1 MSEQVKKGWLHTR
14 EGDKFVPITLVE
26 NVYSRSGTPYD
37 NIVKQYLAEWKS
49 DNDTDITDIRAE
61 LNSQATDISNLEN
74 IVNVNHTEILERLK
88 NFEDTDDGT
97 LWISD
102 TSGNIIAYI
111 NADGLHALDVEIKSG
126 MTMSQLESDV
136 AKLQTDAIDLDGRL
150 DAIDSIFGA
159 YDETSKVLYI
169 IDKDENVIAYIDD
182 IGVHSIN
189 LYIQGARDYLT
200 LDKELTEAQKNIVSL
215 QEKDISL
222 AKDIE
227 KNAASIVSNAADIK
241 TNADNI
247 QINADNIDK
256 LEDRA
261 TTLETIVG
269 NDNSGLV
276 KQANDNTAAINK
288 NAEDIT
294 KLDGRIGFEESKRVE
309 NEARITEVERK
320 TKHQD
325 ARDEDEVLYI
335 IDNKERVI
343 AYVDDTGIHSI
354 NVYSGDNNINTE
366 LEFLRQEATDLHQN
380 IVDEAA
386 ARIEKDNQLETKITS
401 NKDLIDGIHAV
412 FGGYDNTSTAFY
424 IIDKDNNVVAYFDA
438 SGLNVIDVTIG
449 DKNSDKYAL
458 YKVITD
464 LLTDDIEIH
473 KQLDNHE
480 NRVNVLEAWK
490 PDEIAAR
497 EEVAA
502 NLSKVANFYVSQEK
516 APRNNGDLALD
527 DDGNLTIWN
536 GLIGDW
542 EDFIG
547 LSRQLKEKTQYFDGS
562 SSDSF
567 YIVDKNDKVVAY
579 FDKEGFHAIRV
590 YVGGL
595 DDNEQYEVY
604 QDLTTLYTNLDI
616 EKQRSERID
625 TDHEER
631 LSVIEKQIHAL
642 GNIMQFAGAVDTAP
656 ADVSG
661 YQDGDVIVEISSGKE
676 YVLSNGVWVELG
688 DTSAELEAI
697 QRLQAIVGDPGT
709 IEKTHEARLDLLETN
724 LAEESDAR
732 EEADKAIND
741 TLDSLQANMNW
752 TNSDGKLFIIDD
764 NNNVIAYFDEE
775 GLTTYNTTIQTLKNG
790 NIEYKKNLQVNGI
803 YFSDKQSVQINWLD

>member
-1 MSEQVKKGWLHTR
+1 MSEQVRKGWLHTR

-37 NIVKQYLAEWKS
+37 TIVKQYLAELKS
-49 DNDTDITDIRAE
+49 NNDTDITDIRAE
-61 LNSQATDISNLEN
+61 LSLQATDISNLEN
-74 IVNVNHTEILERLK
+74 TVNANHTEILERLK
-88 NFEDTDDGT
+88 NFQDTDDGT

-102 TSGNIIAYI
+102 TNGNIIAYI

-169 IDKDENVIAYIDD
+169 IDKDENVVAYIDD

-189 LYIQGARDYLT
+189 FHVPGARDYLT
-200 LDKELTEAQKNIVSL
+200 LDAELTQAQ
-215 QEKDISL
+215 
-222 AKDIE
+222 
-227 KNAASIVSNAADIK
+227 
-241 TNADNI
+241 
-247 QINADNIDK
+247 
-256 LEDRA
+256 
-261 TTLETIVG
+261 
-269 NDNSGLV
+269 
-276 KQANDNTAAINK
+276 
-288 NAEDIT
+288 EDIVALKEEDV
-294 KLDGRIGFEESKRVE
+294 KLHGRIDVHETKHIE
-309 NEARITEVERK
+309 NEARITELERK
-320 TKHQD
+320 TEHQD
-325 ARDEDEVLYI
+325 VSDTDEVLYI
-335 IDNKERVI
+335 VDKDDNVVAYIDAEGV
-343 AYVDDTGIHSI
+343 HSI
-354 NVYSGDNNINTE
+354 NIYSGTNNVNVELDNI
-366 LEFLRQEATDLHQN
+366 RQDALNLHEKIAN
-380 IVDEAA
+380 ETA
-386 ARIEKDNQLETKITS
+386 ARMQSDSQLETKIIE
-401 NKDLIDGIHAV
+401 NKGLIDDIHAV
-412 FGGYDNTSTAFY
+412 FGGYDSNSTAFY
-424 IIDKDNNVVAYFDA
+424 IVDKNNNVIAYFDA

-458 YKVITD
+458 YRVITD
-464 LLTDDIEIH
+464 LLADDVEIH
-473 KQLDNHE
+473 KQLNNHE
-480 NRVNVLEAWK
+480 NRVSVLEAWK

-527 DDGNLTIWN
+527 DNGSLTIWN
-536 GLIGDW
+536 GLTGAW

-579 FDKEGFHAIRV
+579 FDKEGFHTIRV

-604 QDLTTLYTNLDI
+604 QDLTTLYTNLDA

-625 TDHEER
+625 TDHEGR
-631 LSVIEKQIHAL
+631 LRVIEKQIHAL
-642 GNIMQFAGAVDTAP
+642 GNIMQFAGAVNIVPTDT
-656 ADVSG
+656 SG
-661 YQDGDVIVEISSGKE
+661 YQDGDVIVETSSGKE
-676 YVLSNGVWVELG
+676 YVLSNGIWVELG

-724 LAEESDAR
+724 LADESDAR
-732 EEADKAIND
+732 EQADKAIND
-741 TLDSLQANMNW
+741 TLDSLQTNMNW

>member
-37 NIVKQYLAEWKS
+37 TIVKQYLAELKS
-49 DNDTDITDIRAE
+49 NNDTDITDIRAE
-61 LNSQATDISNLEN
+61 LISQATDISNLEN
-74 IVNVNHTEILERLK
+74 TINTNHTEILERLQ
-88 NFEDTDDGT
+88 NFQDTDDGT

-102 TSGNIIAYI
+102 TDGNIIAYI
-111 NADGLHALDVEIKSG
+111 DAEGLHALDVEIKSG

-136 AKLQTDAIDLDGRL
+136 AKLQTDVIDLDGRL
-150 DAIDSIFGA
+150 DNIDNIFGA
-159 YDETSKVLYI
+159 YDETSQVLYI

-182 IGVHSIN
+182 VGVHSIN
-189 LYIQGARDYLT
+189 FHVPGARDYLT
-200 LDKELTEAQKNIVSL
+200 LDKELTQAQEDIVAL
-215 QEKDISL
+215 KE
-222 AKDIE
+222 E
-227 KNAASIVSNAADIK
+227 DIK
-241 TNADNI
+241 
-247 QINADNIDK
+247 
-256 LEDRA
+256 LHDRVDVH
-261 TTLETIVG
+261 ET
-269 NDNSGLV
+269 
-276 KQANDNTAAINK
+276 K
-288 NAEDIT
+288 
-294 KLDGRIGFEESKRVE
+294 RIE
-309 NEARITEVERK
+309 NEARITELERK
-320 TKHQD
+320 TEYQD
-325 ARDEDEVLYI
+325 VSDTDEVLYI
-335 IDNKERVI
+335 VDKDDNVV
-343 AYVDDTGIHSI
+343 AYVDKEGVHSI
-354 NVYSGDNNINTE
+354 NIYSGTNNVNVELDNI
-366 LEFLRQEATDLHQN
+366 RQDALNLHQK
-380 IVDEAA
+380 ITDEAA
-386 ARIEKDNQLETKITS
+386 ARALSDSQLETKIIENRS
-401 NKDLIDGIHAV
+401 LIDDIHAV
-412 FGGYDNTSTAFY
+412 FGGYDNSSTAFY
-424 IIDKDNNVVAYFDA
+424 IVDKDNNVIAYFDA

-449 DKNSDKYAL
+449 DKNSDKYTL

-464 LLTDDIEIH
+464 LLADDVEIH

-480 NRVNVLEAWK
+480 GRINVLEAWK

-502 NLSKVANFYVSQEK
+502 NLSKVANFYTSQAA
-516 APRNNGDLALD
+516 APKNNGDLALD
-527 DDGNLTIWN
+527 ASGNLTIWN
-536 GLIGDW
+536 GLTGSW
-542 EDFIG
+542 ENFIG

-567 YIVDKNDKVVAY
+567 YIVDKNDRVVAY
-579 FDKEGFHAIRV
+579 FDKEGFHATRV

-595 DDNEQYEVY
+595 DDGERYEVY
-604 QDLTTLYTNLDI
+604 EDLTTLYTNLDA
-616 EKQRSERID
+616 EKRRSERID
-625 TDHEER
+625 TDHEGR
-631 LSVIEKQIHAL
+631 LNDIEKQIHAL
-642 GNIMQFAGAVDTAP
+642 GNIMQFAGTVNIIPTDT
-656 ADVSG
+656 SG
-661 YQDGDVIVEISSGKE
+661 YQDGDVIVETSSGKE

-724 LAEESDAR
+724 LAEEAGAR

-803 YFSDKQSVQINWLD
+803 YFSDKQSVQINWLN

>member
-1 MSEQVKKGWLHTR
+1 MSEQVRKGWLHTR

-37 NIVKQYLAEWKS
+37 TIVKQYLAELKS
-49 DNDTDITDIRAE
+49 NNDTDITDIRAE
-61 LNSQATDISNLEN
+61 LSSQATDISNLEN
-74 IVNVNHTEILERLK
+74 VVNANHTEILERLK

-102 TSGNIIAYI
+102 ISGNVIAYI
-111 NADGLHALDVEIKSG
+111 NAEGLHTIDVKIKSG
-126 MTMSQLESDV
+126 MTMSKLETDV
-136 AKLQTDAIDLDGRL
+136 SKLQTDVIDLDGRL

-159 YDETSKVLYI
+159 YDETSKVLLYI
-169 IDKDENVIAYIDD
+169 IDKDENVVAYIDD
-182 IGVHSIN
+182 MGIHSIN

-200 LDKELTEAQKNIVSL
+200 LDKELTEAQENIVNL
-215 QEKDISL
+215 Q
-222 AKDIE
+222 
-227 KNAASIVSNAADIK
+227 
-241 TNADNI
+241 
-247 QINADNIDK
+247 
-256 LEDRA
+256 
-261 TTLETIVG
+261 
-269 NDNSGLV
+269 
-276 KQANDNTAAINK
+276 
-288 NAEDIT
+288 AEDEE
-294 KLDGRIGFEESKRVE
+294 LHDRIGFQETKRIE
-309 NEARITEVERK
+309 NESRITELERK

-325 ARDEDEVLYI
+325 VSDADEVLFVDKY
-335 IDNKERVI
+335 DQVV
-343 AYVDDTGIHSI
+343 AYVDKDGIHSI
-354 NVYSGDNNINTE
+354 NVYSGSNNVNVE
-366 LEFLRQEATDLHQN
+366 LENIRQDALNLHQKIAN
-380 IVDEAA
+380 ETA
-386 ARIEKDNQLETKITS
+386 ARIEKDNQLETKIIS
-401 NKDLIDGIHAV
+401 NKDLIDKIHAV

-424 IIDKDNNVVAYFDA
+424 IIDKEDNVVAYFDA

-449 DKNSDKYAL
+449 DKNSEKYPL
-458 YKVITD
+458 YKIITD
-464 LLTDDIEIH
+464 LLADDIEIH
-473 KQLDNHE
+473 KQLDDHE
-480 NRVNVLEAWK
+480 NRVNVLESWK

-497 EEVAA
+497 EAVAA
-502 NLSKVANFYVSQEK
+502 HLSKVANFYVSQDK
-516 APRNNGDLALD
+516 TPKNNGDLALD
-527 DDGNLTIWN
+527 TSGNLTIWN
-536 GLIGDW
+536 GLTGAW

-567 YIVDKNDKVVAY
+567 YIVDKNNKVVAY

-595 DDNEQYEVY
+595 DDSKQYEVY
-604 QDLTTLYTNLDI
+604 QDLTTLFADLDA
-616 EKQRSERID
+616 EKQRSERVD
-625 TDHEER
+625 TDHDDR
-631 LSVIEKQIHAL
+631 LKVIEKQIHAL
-642 GNIMQFAGAVDTAP
+642 GNIMQFAGAVDTIP
-656 ADVSG
+656 ADISG

-709 IEKTHEARLDLLETN
+709 IEKTHETRLDLLETN

-803 YFSDKQSVQINWLD
+803 YFSDKESVSINWLD

>member
-26 NVYSRSGTPYD
+26 NVYNRSGTPYD
-37 NIVKQYLAEWKS
+37 TIVKQYLAELKS
-49 DNDTDITDIRAE
+49 NNDTDITDIRAE
-61 LNSQATDISNLEN
+61 LSSQATDISNLEN
-74 IVNVNHTEILERLK
+74 VVNTNHTEILERLK
-88 NFEDTDDGT
+88 NFQDTDDGT

-102 TSGNIIAYI
+102 TSGNVIAYI
-111 NADGLHALDVEIKSG
+111 DAEGLHTIDVKIKSG
-126 MTMSQLESDV
+126 MTMSELETDV
-136 AKLQTDAIDLDGRL
+136 SKLQTDVIDLDGRL
-150 DAIDSIFGA
+150 DVIDSIFGA

-182 IGVHSIN
+182 MGVHSIN

-200 LDKELTEAQKNIVSL
+200 LDKELTEAQKDIVNL
-215 QEKDISL
+215 Q
-222 AKDIE
+222 
-227 KNAASIVSNAADIK
+227 
-241 TNADNI
+241 
-247 QINADNIDK
+247 
-256 LEDRA
+256 
-261 TTLETIVG
+261 
-269 NDNSGLV
+269 
-276 KQANDNTAAINK
+276 
-288 NAEDIT
+288 AEDEELHDRIDFQET
-294 KLDGRIGFEESKRVE
+294 KRIE
-309 NEARITEVERK
+309 NESRITELERK

-325 ARDEDEVLYI
+325 VNDADEVLYI
-335 IDNKERVI
+335 VDKYDQVV
-343 AYVDDTGIHSI
+343 AYVDKDGIHSI
-354 NVYSGDNNINTE
+354 NVYSGSNNVNVE
-366 LEFLRQEATDLHQN
+366 LENIRQDALNLHQKIAN
-380 IVDEAA
+380 ETA
-386 ARIEKDNQLETKITS
+386 ARIEKDNQLETKIIS
-401 NKDLIDGIHAV
+401 NKDLIDKIHAV
-412 FGGYDNTSTAFY
+412 FGGYDSTSTAFY
-424 IIDKDNNVVAYFDA
+424 IIDKDDNVVAYFND

-449 DKNSDKYAL
+449 DKNSEKYPL

-464 LLTDDIEIH
+464 LLADDIEIH
-473 KQLDNHE
+473 KQLDDHE
-480 NRVNVLEAWK
+480 NRIDVLESWK

-527 DDGNLTIWN
+527 NNKNLTIWN
-536 GLIGDW
+536 GLTGEW

-595 DDNEQYEVY
+595 DDSEQYEVY
-604 QDLTTLYTNLDI
+604 QDLTTLFADLDA
-616 EKQRSERID
+616 EKQRSTRID
-625 TDHEER
+625 TDHDDR
-631 LSVIEKQIHAL
+631 LKAIEKQIHAL
-642 GNIMQFAGAVDTAP
+642 GNIMQFAGAVDTIP

-709 IEKTHEARLDLLETN
+709 IEKTHEVRLDLLETN

-732 EEADKAIND
+732 EEADKAINN

>member
-74 IVNVNHTEILERLK
+74 TVNANHTEILERLK
-88 NFEDTDDGT
+88 NFQDTDDGT

-102 TSGNIIAYI
+102 TNGNIIAYI
-111 NADGLHALDVEIKSG
+111 NADGLHVLDVEIKSG

-150 DAIDSIFGA
+150 DAIDNIFGA
-159 YDETSKVLYI
+159 YDETSQVLYI
-169 IDKDENVIAYIDD
+169 VDKNDNVI
-182 IGVHSIN
+182 
-189 LYIQGARDYLT
+189 
-200 LDKELTEAQKNIVSL
+200 
-215 QEKDISL
+215 
-222 AKDIE
+222 
-227 KNAASIVSNAADIK
+227 
-241 TNADNI
+241 
-247 QINADNIDK
+247 
-256 LEDRA
+256 
-261 TTLETIVG
+261 
-269 NDNSGLV
+269 
-276 KQANDNTAAINK
+276 
-288 NAEDIT
+288 
-294 KLDGRIGFEESKRVE
+294 
-309 NEARITEVERK
+309 
-320 TKHQD
+320 
-325 ARDEDEVLYI
+325 
-335 IDNKERVI
+335 
-343 AYVDDTGIHSI
+343 
-354 NVYSGDNNINTE
+354 
-366 LEFLRQEATDLHQN
+366 
-380 IVDEAA
+380 
-386 ARIEKDNQLETKITS
+386 
-401 NKDLIDGIHAV
+401 
-412 FGGYDNTSTAFY
+412 
-424 IIDKDNNVVAYFDA
+424 AYFDA

-464 LLTDDIEIH
+464 LLADDTEIH

-480 NRVNVLEAWK
+480 NRVNVLESWK
-490 PDEIAAR
+490 PEEIAAR

-527 DDGNLTIWN
+527 NNKNLTIWN
-536 GLIGDW
+536 GLTGQW

-579 FDKEGFHAIRV
+579 FDKEGFHAIRI

-604 QDLTTLYTNLDI
+604 QDLTTLYTNLDA

-625 TDHEER
+625 TDHEGR
-631 LSVIEKQIHAL
+631 LRVIEKQIHAL
-642 GNIMQFAGAVDTAP
+642 GNIMQFAGAVNIVPTDT
-656 ADVSG
+656 SG

-676 YVLSNGVWVELG
+676 YVLSNGIWVELG

-697 QRLQAIVGDPGT
+697 QRLQAIVGDPGV

-724 LAEESDAR
+724 LADESDAR
-732 EEADKAIND
+732 EQADKAIND
-741 TLDSLQANMNW
+741 TLDSLQTNMNW

>member
-1 MSEQVKKGWLHTR
+1 MSEQVRKGWLHTR
-14 EGDKFVPITLVE
+14 KGDKFVPITLVE

-37 NIVKQYLAEWKS
+37 TIVKQYLADFKS
-49 DNDTDITDIRAE
+49 NNDTDITDIRAE
-61 LNSQATDISNLEN
+61 LSSQATDISNLEN
-74 IVNVNHTEILERLK
+74 VVNANHTEILERLK

-102 TSGNIIAYI
+102 TSGNVIAYI
-111 NADGLHALDVEIKSG
+111 DAEGLHTIDVEIKSG
-126 MTMSQLESDV
+126 MTMSKLETDV
-136 AKLQTDAIDLDGRL
+136 SKLQTDVIDLDGRL
-150 DAIDSIFGA
+150 DTIDSIFGA

-169 IDKDENVIAYIDD
+169 IDKDENVVAYIDD
-182 IGVHSIN
+182 MGIHSIN

-200 LDKELTEAQKNIVSL
+200 LDKELTEAQKNIVNL
-215 QEKDISL
+215 QENDTSL

-247 QINADNIDK
+247 QINADDIDK
-256 LEDRA
+256 LENRT

-276 KQANDNTAAINK
+276 KQVNDNTAAINK

-294 KLDGRIGFEESKRVE
+294 NLDERIDFEESKRVD

-325 ARDEDEVLYI
+325 VRDEDEILYI
-335 IDNKERVI
+335 IDSQERVI
-343 AYVDDTGIHSI
+343 AYIDDKGIHSI
-354 NVYSGDNNINTE
+354 NIYSGDNNVNTE
-366 LEFLRQEATDLHQN
+366 LEFLRQEAIDLHQD
-380 IVDEAA
+380 IADEAA
-386 ARIEKDNQLETKITS
+386 ARTKIDNQLETKITE
-401 NKDLIDGIHAV
+401 NRGLIDAIHEV

-424 IIDKDNNVVAYFDA
+424 IIDKDDNVVAYFDA

-449 DKNSDKYAL
+449 DKNSEKYPL
-458 YKVITD
+458 YKIITD
-464 LLTDDIEIH
+464 LLADDIEIH
-473 KQLDNHE
+473 KQLDDHE
-480 NRVNVLEAWK
+480 NRVDVLESWK

-527 DDGNLTIWN
+527 DNKNLTIWN
-536 GLIGDW
+536 GLTGQW

-579 FDKEGFHAIRV
+579 FDKEGFHAIRA

-604 QDLTTLYTNLDI
+604 QDLTTLFADLDA
-616 EKQRSERID
+616 EKQRSTRID
-625 TDHEER
+625 TDHDDR
-631 LSVIEKQIHAL
+631 LKVIEKQIHAL
-642 GNIMQFAGAVDTAP
+642 GNIMQFAGAVDTIP
-656 ADVSG
+656 ADKSG
-661 YQDGDVIVEISSGKE
+661 YQDGDVVVETSSGKE

-709 IEKTHEARLDLLETN
+709 IEKTHEERLDLLETN

-732 EEADKAIND
+732 EKADKAIND
-741 TLDSLQANMNW
+741 TLDSLQTNMNW

-775 GLTTYNTTIQTLKNG
+775 GLTTYNTTVQTLKNG

-803 YFSDKQSVQINWLD
+803 YFSDKQSVQVNWLD

>member
-88 NFEDTDDGT
+88 NFQDTDDGT

-182 IGVHSIN
+182 MGVHSIN

-200 LDKELTEAQKNIVSL
+200 LDKELTEAQKNIVNL
-215 QEKDISL
+215 Q
-222 AKDIE
+222 
-227 KNAASIVSNAADIK
+227 
-241 TNADNI
+241 
-247 QINADNIDK
+247 
-256 LEDRA
+256 
-261 TTLETIVG
+261 
-269 NDNSGLV
+269 
-276 KQANDNTAAINK
+276 
-288 NAEDIT
+288 AED
-294 KLDGRIGFEESKRVE
+294 EE
-309 NEARITEVERK
+309 
-320 TKHQD
+320 
-325 ARDEDEVLYI
+325 
-335 IDNKERVI
+335 
-343 AYVDDTGIHSI
+343 
-354 NVYSGDNNINTE
+354 
-366 LEFLRQEATDLHQN
+366 LH
-380 IVDEAA
+380 D
-386 ARIEKDNQLETKITS
+386 R
-401 NKDLIDGIHAV
+401 
-412 FGGYDNTSTAFY
+412 
-424 IIDKDNNVVAYFDA
+424 
-438 SGLNVIDVTIG
+438 IDV
-449 DKNSDKYAL
+449 
-458 YKVITD
+458 
-464 LLTDDIEIH
+464 
-473 KQLDNHE
+473 LDS
-480 NRVNVLEAWK
+480 WK

-527 DDGNLTIWN
+527 DDRNLTIWN
-536 GLIGDW
+536 GLTGNW

-604 QDLTTLYTNLDI
+604 QDLTTLYTNLDA

-625 TDHEER
+625 TDHEGR
-631 LSVIEKQIHAL
+631 LRVIEKQIHAL
-642 GNIMQFAGAVDTAP
+642 GNIMQFAGAVNIVPTDT
-656 ADVSG
+656 SG

-676 YVLSNGVWVELG
+676 YVLSNGIWVELG

-697 QRLQAIVGDPGT
+697 QRLQAIVGDPGV

-724 LAEESDAR
+724 LADESDAR
-732 EEADKAIND
+732 EQADKAIND

-764 NNNVIAYFDEE
+764 NDNVIAYFDEE
-775 GLTTYNTTIQTLKNG
+775 GLTTYNTTIQALKNG
-790 NIEYKKNLQVNGI
+790 IEYKKNLQVNGI